1 MPDNEEKRKVHKSF
15 MKYTAQK
22 ILQELRN
29 NHANLL
35 PYFWVGAKNRKYQ
48 VWARNALSIAIRS
61 NEAMMQK
68 INYIHQNPVKAGIIN
83 DEIEYKYSTALHYV
97 SEILVW
103 DFVTKWE
110 I

>member
-35 PYFWVGAKNRKYQ
+35 PYF
-48 VWARNALSIAIRS
+48 
-61 NEAMMQK
+61 
-68 INYIHQNPVKAGIIN
+68 
-83 DEIEYKYSTALHYV
+83 
-97 SEILVW
+97 
-103 DFVTKWE
+103 
-110 I
+110 